1 VPCFCRNFAIKI
13 ARTGCTSA
21 IGASSIALGLHRP
34 CPEIKKTI
42 TSMNKKSP
50 NNKQDRKHQ
59 AAQSYTEEQARLL
72 LAMRDMVKWEVSR
85 QLKEQLKELF
95 K

>member
-1 VPCFCRNFAIKI
+1 
-13 ARTGCTSA
+13 
-21 IGASSIALGLHRP
+21 
-34 CPEIKKTI
+34 
-42 TSMNKKSP
+42 MNKKSP
-50 NNKQDRKHQ
+50 NKKQDRKHQ

-72 LAMRDMVKWEVSR
+72 LSMRDMVKCEVSR